1 MDYKDYNDYE
11 LVYEIRENSEDA
23 YNILITKYT
32 TLIHKIAYEYFR
44 QYKSFKIE
52 YEDLTQE
59 GYVGLYQ
66 ALSDYDERSCLFYT
80 YATICIR
87 REIERFIK
95 TFIRNKHMV
104 LNNAISFSTP
114 VDSKGELLLE
124 DFISGGR
131 EVEDIVIG
139 DMNYNSIMDL
149 KYDMPFEMA
158 AIFELKANKF
168 TTVEISV
175 LLDIPRRK
183 VERYLSRIKKIIR
196 THLKKIS

>member
-44 QYKSFKIE
+44 KYKSFKVE
-52 YEDLTQE
+52 YEDLIQE
-59 GYVGLYQ
+59 GHVGLYQ
-66 ALSDYDERSCLFYT
+66 ALNDYDERSCLFYT
-80 YATICIR
+80 YATICIK

-114 VDSKGELLLE
+114 LDTNGELLLE
-124 DFISGGR
+124 DYISIGR
-131 EVEDIVIG
+131 DVEDIVIG
-139 DMNYNSIMDL
+139 DMNYNSIMNL
-149 KYDMPFEMA
+149 KYDMSFEMA
-158 AIFELKANKF
+158 AVFELKANKF
-168 TTVEISV
+168 TILEISV
-175 LLDIPRRK
+175 LLDMPRRR
-183 VERYLSRIKKIIR
+183 VERYLLKIKKIIKA
-196 THLKKIS
+196 HLKKIN

>member
-44 QYKSFKIE
+44 KYKSFKVE
-52 YEDLTQE
+52 YEDLIQE
-59 GYVGLYQ
+59 GHVGLYQ
-66 ALSDYDERSCLFYT
+66 ALNDYDERSCLFYT
-80 YATICIR
+80 YATICIK

-114 VDSKGELLLE
+114 LDTNGELLLE
-124 DFISGGR
+124 DYISVGR
-131 EVEDIVIG
+131 DVEDIVIG
-139 DMNYNSIMDL
+139 DMNYNSIMNL
-149 KYDMPFEMA
+149 KYDMSFEMA
-158 AIFELKANKF
+158 AVFELKANKF
-168 TTVEISV
+168 TILEISV
-175 LLDIPRRK
+175 LLDMPRRR
-183 VERYLSRIKKIIR
+183 VERYLLKIKKIIKA
-196 THLKKIS
+196 HLKKIN

>member
-44 QYKSFKIE
+44 KYKSFKVE
-52 YEDLTQE
+52 YEDLIQE
-59 GYVGLYQ
+59 GHVGLYQ
-66 ALSDYDERSCLFYT
+66 ALNDYDERSCLFYT
-80 YATICIR
+80 YATICIK

-114 VDSKGELLLE
+114 LDTNGELLLE
-124 DFISGGR
+124 DYISIGR
-131 EVEDIVIG
+131 DVEDIVIG
-139 DMNYNSIMDL
+139 DMNYNSIMNL
-149 KYDMPFEMA
+149 KYDMSFEMA
-158 AIFELKANKF
+158 AVFELKANKF
-168 TTVEISV
+168 TIIEISV
-175 LLDIPRRK
+175 LLDMPRRR
-183 VERYLSRIKKIIR
+183 VERYLLKIKKIIKA
-196 THLKKIS
+196 HLKKIN

>member
-44 QYKSFKIE
+44 KYKSFKVE
-52 YEDLTQE
+52 YEDLIQE
-59 GYVGLYQ
+59 GHVGLYQ
-66 ALSDYDERSCLFYT
+66 ALNDYDERSCLFYT
-80 YATICIR
+80 YATICIK

-114 VDSKGELLLE
+114 LDTNGELLLE
-124 DFISGGR
+124 DYISVGR
-131 EVEDIVIG
+131 DVEDIVIG
-139 DMNYNSIMDL
+139 DMNYNSIMNL
-149 KYDMPFEMA
+149 KYDMSFEMA
-158 AIFELKANKF
+158 AVFELKANKF
-168 TTVEISV
+168 TILEISI
-175 LLDIPRRK
+175 LLDMPRRR
-183 VERYLSRIKKIIR
+183 VERYLLKIKKIIKA
-196 THLKKIS
+196 HLKKIN

>member
-44 QYKSFKIE
+44 KYKSFKVE
-52 YEDLTQE
+52 YEDLIQE
-59 GYVGLYQ
+59 GHVGLYQ
-66 ALSDYDERSCLFYT
+66 ALNDYDERSCLFYT
-80 YATICIR
+80 YATICIK

-114 VDSKGELLLE
+114 LDTNGELLLE
-124 DFISGGR
+124 DYISIGR
-131 EVEDIVIG
+131 DVEDIVIG
-139 DMNYNSIMDL
+139 DMNYNSIMNL
-149 KYDMPFEMA
+149 KYDMSFEMA
-158 AIFELKANKF
+158 AVFELKANKF
-168 TTVEISV
+168 TILEISV
-175 LLDIPRRK
+175 LLDMPRRK
-183 VERYLSRIKKIIR
+183 VERYLLKIKKIIKA
-196 THLKKIS
+196 HLKKIN

>member
-44 QYKSFKIE
+44 KYKSFKVE
-52 YEDLTQE
+52 YEDLIQE
-59 GYVGLYQ
+59 GHVGLYQ
-66 ALSDYDERSCLFYT
+66 ALNDYDERSCLFYT
-80 YATICIR
+80 YATICIK

-114 VDSKGELLLE
+114 LDTNGELLLE
-124 DFISGGR
+124 DYISVGR
-131 EVEDIVIG
+131 DVEDIVIG
-139 DMNYNSIMDL
+139 DMNYNSIMNL
-149 KYDMPFEMA
+149 KYDMSFEMA
-158 AIFELKANKF
+158 AVFELKANKF
-168 TTVEISV
+168 TILEISV
-175 LLDIPRRK
+175 LLDMPRRR
-183 VERYLSRIKKIIR
+183 VERYLLKIKKIIKA
-196 THLKKIS
+196 H